1 MEEENEGSL
10 LLGIA
15 LGFFLGCLGIVVAF
29 VLKGSKTLSGSV
41 VGLMLQILASVCGF
55 SCLAGLQLFLSNQ

>member
-10 LLGIA
+10 VLGMA

-29 VLKGSKTLSGSV
+29 VLKGNKTLTGSV
-41 VGLMLQILASVCGF
+41 VGLLLQMLASVCGF
-55 SCLAGLQLFLSNQ
+55 ACLFGLQIALNS